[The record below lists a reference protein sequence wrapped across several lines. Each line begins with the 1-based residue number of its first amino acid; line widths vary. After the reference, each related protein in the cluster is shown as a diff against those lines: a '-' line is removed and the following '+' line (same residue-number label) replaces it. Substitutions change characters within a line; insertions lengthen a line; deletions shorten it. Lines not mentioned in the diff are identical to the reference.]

1 MAKYTIGIDFGTLSA
16 RALVADTQTGRE
28 MGWAVSEYAHGVMDE
43 YLPDGTK
50 LPAGWAL
57 QHPNDYLDALKDA
70 IRKAVQN
77 ANVDQNDIIA
87 IGVDFTASTMLPLDK
102 DMQPLSETHPS
113 NPHAYVKLWKHHAA
127 QAQADRRTKA
137 AQDFGY
143 ALLDDYG
150 GKVSSEWTLPKIVQ
164 MIEEDKPLYEETDL
178 LIEAGDYI
186 VYKLTGN
193 IKRSQMIA
201 GYKAFYRK
209 GEGYPD
215 KRYLKNVHPLL
226 ENVFETKLRG
236 EVYPSTHNA
245 GALLKEMADALS
257 LPEGIPVSVCAIDAH
272 VSLPAANICHRGEM
286 LMIMGTS
293 VCHIVLGDQ
302 MRTVG
307 GMCGAVKDAVIPGL
321 ACFEA
326 GQSCVGDMFD
336 WFSKNH
342 FPAEYEKEAA
352 LLSMNRHQYLT
363 HLAQR
368 KQPGETGLIALD
380 WFNGNRSVL
389 VNSDLSGLILG
400 MTLSTKPEDV
410 YRALIESAAFGTRM
424 IVDTFEEA
432 GVVIEKIS
440 ACGGIAVKNEF
451 LMQVYAD
458 VLKREIR
465 IARTSQAGALGSC
478 IYASVAAGKKNGGYD
493 DLAEAAGHMGGT
505 GEKVYRPNLKNSAVY
520 EKLFAEYR
528 RLHEFFGRGGNDVMK
543 RLRMIQRD
551 ISAWN

>member
-16 RALVADTQTGRE
+16 RALVADTENGRE

-43 YLPDGTK
+43 RLPDGTA
-50 LPAGWAL
+50 LSAGWAL
-57 QHPNDYLDALKDA
+57 QHPDDYLNALKEA
-70 IRKAVQN
+70 VSKAVQN
-77 ANVDQNDIIA
+77 AGVDKNDVIA

-102 DMQPLSETHPS
+102 DMRPLSETHPS

-127 QAQADRRTKA
+127 QAQADRMTKA
-137 AQDFGY
+137 ALMSETG
-143 ALLDDYG
+143 LLDNYG
-150 GKVSSEWTLPKIVQ
+150 GKVSAEWTIPKIVQ
-164 MIEEDKPLYEETDL
+164 MIEEDQALYDKTDL
-178 LIEAGDYI
+178 FIEAGDYI

-193 IKRSQMIA
+193 VKRSAMIL
-201 GYKAFYRK
+201 GYKAFYRNDA
-209 GEGYPD
+209 GYPD
-215 KRYLKNVHPLL
+215 HTFLKSVHPLL
-226 ENVFETKLRG
+226 ENIFETKLRG
-236 EVYPSTHNA
+236 EAYPSTHNA
-245 GALLKEMADALS
+245 GGLLKEMADLLS
-257 LPEGIPVSVCAIDAH
+257 LKEGISVSVCAIDAH
-272 VSLPAANICHRGEM
+272 VSLPAANICHKGEM

-302 MRTVG
+302 MKKVN
-307 GMCGAVKDAVIPGL
+307 GMCGAVKDAVIENL

-336 WFSKNH
+336 WFVKNH
-342 FPAEYEKEAA
+342 FPSEYEREAA
-352 LLSMNRHQYLT
+352 ALSMNRHQYLT

-424 IVDTFEEA
+424 IVDTFEDA
-432 GVVIEKIS
+432 GVEIKKIT

-465 IARTSQAGALGSC
+465 IVRTSQAGALGSC
-478 IYASVAAGKKNGGYD
+478 IYASVAAGKEKGGYD
-493 DLAEAAGHMGGT
+493 DLAIASAHMGGT
-505 GEKVYRPNLKNSAVY
+505 GERVFRPNLKNSAVY
-520 EKLFAEYR
+520 EKLFSEYR

-543 RLRMIQRD
+543 RLRMLQRD
-551 ISAWN
+551 VRG